1 MTRSTVNSAANEAV
15 TNVSNAMTPITTSTG
30 ASSLLDHNCH
40 RVTVPYG
47 RKMNNN
53 NKKNRIKSPLQSR
66 PSMVNT
72 QSTNKRQERGGSLF
86 MNITYAL

>member
-40 RVTVPYG
+40 RVTVSYG
-47 RKMNNN
+47 REMNN
-53 NKKNRIKSPLQSR
+53 NKKEPHKKSPSI
-66 PSMVNT
+66 S
-72 QSTNKRQERGGSLF
+72 SL
-86 MNITYAL
+86 YGEHAEHE